1 MSYRIFYSYQSDS
14 PKELNEHFI
23 GESIDAAVKR
33 IKAVEIEVIKGFG
46 GTSGNKPLAATMFDQ
61 SKTSDLFIGDVTF
74 TMAKEWHNY
83 IKKGEDDKSIV
94 IEIPK
99 GNLKPAPNPN
109 VLLETGYSWCHKDY
123 DRTILV
129 INTAFGNPK
138 DLPADFG
145 DLRWPLSYHL
155 DITKNSDAVA
165 RSNEFDN
172 LVNQLVAAIKAGLD
186 TSRKYQREKFYPL
199 KQYVNWNRPDF
210 NTEFILTD
218 ELSEILERLRR
229 ELLENSQPQR
239 IIGPKRSGRTR
250 IAWQFLRRNKPILK
264 RHDAIERIYYYP
276 EGEEYVSI
284 ARQILVLKD
293 LNQEHIIILDNCSYK
308 THKRLCEDLFG
319 SNLKVLTIGE
329 VTNTEDDD
337 YSTIKISDEILD
349 SLISVI
355 VQSKYSGEQ
364 ALKLIT
370 KANGNVSKANS
381 FTTADLEDTD
391 INDENEIWRKLL
403 GEYFENDD
411 VNKVLAF
418 FSLFSHIGYNDH
430 FSHQA
435 DFVRRFASRFTT
447 TQFFSFIEKMS
458 VKGIIRVVGDF
469 IKIDLYCEKLYQ
481 TALGHLIQLKHFDY
495 FIQLISENGL
505 SRQFVDRLFEYQ
517 DSETAKFILK
527 EISRDNGKLFDFD
540 FINSRGGSELVF
552 GITELLPAAVLKG
565 IQETV
570 GKLEIDE
577 LKAFEKGRRNV
588 IWSLEY
594 LVSTEE
600 YFNDA
605 ARLLYQL
612 ALAENESISNNA
624 SGQFKRLFQAKLAS
638 TVAGLNQRMTLLKA
652 LIEDAGALND
662 ILLSALK
669 SVLITQGWIG
679 FGISTRKVE
688 NRFDYKEPSEEELS
702 EYWNEAIEL
711 LRTSNT
717 SVSNKVLLDNFR
729 SQFILGNKKAIWN
742 AISEI
747 FVAEGEI
754 KQEWRSVLEMLLQDE
769 RVDAEDKK
777 NISELIGKYVSD
789 KIRDDLKYKVAL
801 APYSVSTVK
810 GKRIDNSQEAAN
822 QLAYVL
828 FDNDRFTWLEHM
840 GLLLEGEQRKTL
852 EFGRTCAV
860 LKPGNDEFVE
870 LIMHNLAKIEPS
882 VQNSSL
888 VLGYLSGTND
898 SDFTRKTID
907 KFLANEKIDFHA
919 VRISRLVELSLLE
932 IEKLYPTFEKYPHL
946 VAEFQSTNLT
956 HLDENELISF
966 IRWLMAGDLMEWWWS
981 AIDICEYHFK
991 GIEKWSDE
999 IIGLINSLLKKPGLV
1014 KGEGL
1019 HGWSSFFSHVELMR
1033 HLSSYQID
1041 EEVVTTICRDIIA
1054 LAEEFSINNTFDL
1067 TEILGILF
1075 RTNWDVSW
1083 PIISTELLNEQIYI
1097 GFELKDILRGA
1108 LEEVDDKKLLA
1119 WMFDNPESAPQRI
1132 MEIVNFQEDQGDS
1145 ADFTPLVKEML
1156 KQFSTNEEFLSSFGS
1171 RLHSYGISGSAVP
1184 INAQRMELMK
1194 RLQKGYP
1201 KEILEFAE
1209 QQIKYFEGVIDQE
1222 RRNDANWSLKF

>member
-1 MSYRIFYSYQSDS
+1 MSYQIFYSYQSDS

-23 GESIDAAVKR
+23 GEAIDAAVKR
-33 IKAVEIEVIKGFG
+33 IKAVEIEVIKGFS

-165 RSNEFDN
+165 RSTEFDN

-186 TSRKYQREKFYPL
+186 TSRKYQREKFFPF
-199 KQYVNWNRPDF
+199 KQYANWNRPDF
-210 NTEFILTD
+210 STEFILTD

-239 IIGPKRSGRTR
+239 IIGPKISGRTR

-264 RHDAIERIYYYP
+264 RHEAIERIYYYP
-276 EGEEYVSI
+276 EGEEYASI
-284 ARQILVLKD
+284 ARQILVLKE

-319 SNLKVLTIGE
+319 SNLKILTIGE
-329 VTNTEDDD
+329 VTNTEED
-337 YSTIKISDEILD
+337 YSTIKISNEIID

-381 FTTADLEDTD
+381 FITAELGDTD
-391 INDENEIWRKLL
+391 VDDENEIWKKLL
-403 GEYFENDD
+403 GEYFENDE

-418 FSLFSHIGYNDH
+418 LSLFSHIGYNDH

-435 DFVRRFASRFTT
+435 DFVRKFSSGFTT
-447 TQFFSFIEKMS
+447 TQFYSLIEKMS

-469 IKIDLYCEKLYQ
+469 IKMNLYCEKLYQ
-481 TALGHLIQLKHFDY
+481 TALEHLRQLKHFDY

-517 DSETAKFILK
+517 NSETAKFILK
-527 EISRDNGKLFDFD
+527 EISRDNGILFDFD
-540 FINSRGGSELVF
+540 FINSTGGSELVI

-570 GKLEIDE
+570 GKLEIDQ
-577 LKAFEKGRRNV
+577 LKSFEKGRRNV

-624 SGQFKRLFQAKLAS
+624 SGQFRRLFQAKLAS
-638 TVAGLNQRMTLLKA
+638 TIAGLNQRMTFLKT
-652 LIEDAGALND
+652 IVEGTEALND

-669 SVLITQGWIG
+669 SALITQGWIG
-679 FGISTRKVE
+679 FGIATRNIE
-688 NRFDYKEPSEEELS
+688 NKFDYKEPSEEELL

-711 LRTSNT
+711 LRKSNT

-769 RVDAEDKK
+769 RVDSEDKK

-789 KIRDDLKYKVAL
+789 KTRDDLKYKVAL
-801 APYSVSTVK
+801 APYSVTMVD
-810 GKRIDNSQEAAN
+810 GKRIDNSQEEAN
-822 QLAYVL
+822 QLAKDL
-828 FDNDRFTWLEHM
+828 FENDQFTWRDHIDV
-840 GLLLEGEQRKTL
+840 LLEGEQRKTF
-852 EFGRTCAV
+852 EFGSTCAA
-860 LKPGNDEFVE
+860 LNPGNDEFVD
-870 LIMHNLAKIEPS
+870 LIAQNLSKIEAS
-882 VQNSSL
+882 IQNSSL

-898 SDFTRKTID
+898 PNFTRETID
-907 KFLANEKIDFHA
+907 KFLAVEKIDFHT
-919 VRISRLVELSLLE
+919 VQMTRLIKPTLSDLEKLYLVFERHPRLITDVQWINLSLLE
-932 IEKLYPTFEKYPHL
+932 DDDF
-946 VAEFQSTNLT
+946 
-956 HLDENELISF
+956 ISF
-966 IRWLMAGDLMEWWWS
+966 INWILIKDSLEWWWS
-981 AIDICEYHFK
+981 AIEICESYLRDK
-991 GIEKWSDE
+991 DGWSNE
-999 IIGLINSLLKKPGLV
+999 IVDLINSLLAKPGIV

-1019 HGWSSFFSHVELMR
+1019 HGWSSYFSFTELMR
-1033 HLSSYQID
+1033 YISKYKIKDDLIVS
-1041 EEVVTTICRDIIA
+1041 ICREIIE
-1054 LAEEFSINNTFDL
+1054 LAEELSINNTSDI

-1075 RTNWDVSW
+1075 RTNWEVAW
-1083 PIISTELLNEQIYI
+1083 PIISDGLLNEQIYL
-1097 GFELKDILRGA
+1097 GFELQNILRDA
-1108 LEEVDDKKLLA
+1108 LLDIEDEKLLT
-1119 WMFDNPESAPQRI
+1119 WMHENPEAAPQKIIKFVDFEER
-1132 MEIVNFQEDQGDS
+1132 NGDGK
-1145 ADFTPLVKEML
+1145 DFPPLVKQML
-1156 KQFSTNEEFLSSFGS
+1156 THFCSNKEFLNTFSS

-1184 INAQRMELMK
+1184 INEQRMELMTK
-1194 RLQKGYP
+1194 LLKGYP

-1209 QQIKYFEGVIDQE
+1209 QQIKYFERIIDQE
-1222 RRNDANWSLKF
+1222 RRNDANWSLRF